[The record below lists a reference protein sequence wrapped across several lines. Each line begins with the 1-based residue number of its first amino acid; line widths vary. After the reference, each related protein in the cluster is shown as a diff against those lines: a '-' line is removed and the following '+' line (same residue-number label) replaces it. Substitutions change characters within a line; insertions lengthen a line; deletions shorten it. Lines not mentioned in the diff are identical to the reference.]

1 MTNHELKQLD
11 SWHASISPL
20 DAQKVALILG
30 ISVKTVPNLSGMGN
44 WPASRSQHENA
55 GSHTNRSKNIS
66 APQSTSVHVD
76 KKPPGR

>member
-30 ISVKTVPNLSGMGN
+30 ISVKTVHKLVRDGN

-66 APQSTSVHVD
+66 APRAHQYALTRRT
-76 KKPPGR
+76 PGR